1 MSKLDQLK
9 KHLKPGKIYRR
20 EHLMK
25 WTTSVDR
32 HLEELVSEG
41 TLEKLSQG
49 LYYYPRLSAFGKT
62 PPDEQELL
70 KGFLKTDRF
79 LVTSPNLYNS
89 LGVGTTQLYNQKTV
103 YNAKR
108 HGVFKLGNRQYN
120 FHFKPDFPKS
130 LTKEFLMVDLVNNLD
145 TLAEDREQVL
155 KKVAEKVPVLDK
167 SKLSRAVSRYG
178 NVATKKLFEP
188 LLHPNM

>member
-1 MSKLDQLK
+1 MSKLDQFK
-9 KHLKPGKIYRR
+9 KYLKPGKIYRR
-20 EHLMK
+20 EQLMK

-32 HLEELVSEG
+32 HLEELLHEG

-70 KGFLKTDRF
+70 KGFLKTTRF

-103 YNAKR
+103 YNTKR
-108 HGVFKLGNRQYN
+108 HGVFKLGTRKYH

-130 LTKEFLMVDLVNNLD
+130 VTKEFLMVDLVNNLD

-155 KKVAEKVPVLDK
+155 TRVAEKVSVLDK
-167 SKLSRAVSRYG
+167 SKLSQAVGRYG
-178 NVATKKLFEP
+178 NVATKKIFEP
-188 LLHPNM
+188 LLHLNM